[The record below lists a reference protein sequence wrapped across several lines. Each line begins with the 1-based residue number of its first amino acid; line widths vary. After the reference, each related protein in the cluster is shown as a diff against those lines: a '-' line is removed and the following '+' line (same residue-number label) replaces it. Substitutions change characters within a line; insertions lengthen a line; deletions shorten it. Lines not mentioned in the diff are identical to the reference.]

1 MAGSGI
7 KPKKRYHKSE
17 SLAAYSMVLPGFAGV
32 LLFLVLPLIFVI
44 GLSFTTWDYAKGFEG
59 ITFIGLENYSRMFG
73 EGRVQISIVN
83 NLIYLLSVPISIGLA
98 IFLASALN
106 RYVFFKKGLRVLYF
120 LPFITSM
127 VATSVVFRSL
137 FAEFGPINEIL
148 THIFGIESPPKWF
161 LSSAWV
167 MPCIILVQV
176 WHDLG
181 NSTIIL
187 VAGMQGISQELY
199 DAAVMDGASGWKRL
213 TKITI
218 PLLTPYIFFLSII
231 GIMNAFK
238 VYDIVKVMTAGGPG
252 MSSNVLVYAV
262 YHYGFK
268 LYDMGFASAIS
279 VLVFLII
286 MVVTIIQFIG
296 QKKWVNY

>member
-1 MAGSGI
+1 
-7 KPKKRYHKSE
+7 
-17 SLAAYSMVLPGFAGV
+17 
-32 LLFLVLPLIFVI
+32 
-44 GLSFTTWDYAKGFEG
+44 
-59 ITFIGLENYSRMFG
+59 
-73 EGRVQISIVN
+73 
-83 NLIYLLSVPISIGLA
+83 
-98 IFLASALN
+98 
-106 RYVFFKKGLRVLYF
+106 
-120 LPFITSM
+120 
-127 VATSVVFRSL
+127 
-137 FAEFGPINEIL
+137 
-148 THIFGIESPPKWF
+148 
-161 LSSAWV
+161 
-167 MPCIILVQV
+167 
-176 WHDLG
+176 
-181 NSTIIL
+181 
-187 VAGMQGISQELY
+187 MQGISQELY
-199 DAAVMDGASGWKRL
+199 EAAVMDGASGWKRL

>member
-1 MAGSGI
+1 MAT
-7 KPKKRYHKSE
+7 PKTRGKRGYSRPE

-32 LLFLVLPLIFVI
+32 LVFLVVPLLFVI
-44 GLSFTTWDYAKGFEG
+44 GLSFTTWDYAKGFAG
-59 ITFIGLENYSRMFG
+59 IKFIGLENYIRMFG

-83 NLIYLLSVPISIGLA
+83 NLIYLLSVPISIVLA

-106 RYVFFKKGLRVLYF
+106 KYVFFKKGLRVLYF

-137 FAEFGPINEIL
+137 FAEFGPINEVL
-148 THIFGIESPPKWF
+148 AHVFGIESPPKWF
-161 LSSAWV
+161 LSSVWV

-187 VAGMQGISQELY
+187 VAGMQGISRDLY
-199 DAAVMDGASGWKRL
+199 EAAVVDGASGWKRL

-286 MVVTIIQFIG
+286 MVVTVVQFVG

>member
-1 MAGSGI
+1 M
-7 KPKKRYHKSE
+7 
-17 SLAAYSMVLPGFAGV
+17 
-32 LLFLVLPLIFVI
+32 FLVLPLIFVI

-59 ITFIGLENYSRMFG
+59 IKFIGLENYIRMFG
-73 EGRVQISIVN
+73 EGRVRISIVN
-83 NLIYLLSVPISIGLA
+83 NLIYLISVPISIVLA

-106 RYVFFKKGLRVLYF
+106 KYVFFKKGLRVLYF

-137 FAEFGPINEIL
+137 FAEFGPINEVL

-187 VAGMQGISQELY
+187 VAGMQGISRDLY
-199 DAAVMDGASGWKRL
+199 EAAVVDGASGWKQL

-286 MVVTIIQFIG
+286 MVVTIIQFVG